1 MKRIISLFAI
11 SAIAASTAFAQK
23 AFKQL
28 GVSVEAGTT
37 GLGVNISY
45 PLVSD
50 HLIVSA
56 GYNFPSFTY
65 SEKINVGNQYVNKYI
80 GPVSD
85 AVKLYKKV
93 AQDYGLTDPFSY
105 DVEKITDLNAN
116 VDAKVNFGNFKLT
129 LQYYPTTASNFYLT
143 AGVFI
148 GNGTFGTL
156 SGDIDSRAWELY
168 KNAITANNEIGKLPQ
183 FILSDLSNLLGTD
196 LPVKDIED
204 AITFNVGDQSFR
216 IRPED
221 NGHIKA
227 DLKVNKVKPYVGFGF
242 GNAIPQQHR
251 CGFQM
256 EVGAYYQSKPVLVSD
271 QEIPYDIEA
280 IWQEDLADTKD
291 IVQKFTWYPQ
301 ITFRITGRIF

>member
-1 MKRIISLFAI
+1 MKKLISLFAI
-11 SAIAASTAFAQK
+11 SVLATTSLFAQE

-28 GVSVEAGTT
+28 GVSLEVGTT
-37 GLGVNISY
+37 GLGVNFSY

-50 HLIVSA
+50 RLILSA
-56 GYNFPSFTY
+56 GYNFPSFSY
-65 SEKINVGNQYVNKYI
+65 SKNINVGNEHVNQYV

-85 AVKLYKKV
+85 AVALYKKV
-93 AQDYGLTDPFSY
+93 AKDFDLVDPFTY
-105 DVEKITDLNAN
+105 DVEKITDLS
-116 VDAKVNFGNFKLT
+116 AKVNAKVDFGNFKLM
-129 LQYYPTTASNFYLT
+129 LQYYPTNSSNFFVS

-148 GNGTFGTL
+148 GSGNFGSLT
-156 SGDIDSRAWELY
+156 GDIDPRAWELY

-183 FILSDLSNLLGTD
+183 FILNDISDLLHTD

-221 NGHIKA
+221 NGRIDA
-227 DLKVNKVKPYVGFGF
+227 QIKVNKVKPYLGLGF
-242 GNAIPQQHR
+242 GNAIPQNSR

-256 EVGAYYQSKPVLVSD
+256 EIGAYFQSKPTLTSS
-271 QEIPYDIEA
+271 QEIPYDNSA
-280 IWQEDLADTKD
+280 IWQKDLADTKD

-301 ITFRITGRIF
+301 LTFRITGRLF